1 MNRGEIWL
9 AEAGGKTR
17 PVLVLTRQE
26 VIDVR
31 QLVTVSEVTTSIRG
45 ISVEVAIDPVAA
57 GLKDVSVINCDG
69 LHTFK
74 RSSLTQRIGVTGDT
88 TMAEACEAVGR
99 ALGC

>member
-17 PVLVLTRQE
+17 PVLVVTRKE

-31 QLVTVSEVTTSIRG
+31 QLVTVAEVTTSIRG
-45 ISVEVAIDPVAA
+45 ISVEVALDPVAA
-57 GLKDVSVINCDG
+57 GLNDASVINCDG
-69 LHTFK
+69 LHTIK
-74 RSSLTQRIGVTGDT
+74 RSSLTSRIGAAGDT
-88 TMAEACEAVGR
+88 TMAEVCEAVGR